1 MKRGLGS
8 LASVG
13 ATAPLL
19 GFFGTA
25 LGALDSF
32 RGGATEKSSFMQAM
46 AKSLSESLAPTALG
60 LVIAVLAFCFYRY
73 LLARLEDFDIE
84 INTISLQLIDELA
97 HL

>member
-1 MKRGLGS
+1 
-8 LASVG
+8 
-13 ATAPLL
+13 
-19 GFFGTA
+19 
-25 LGALDSF
+25 
-32 RGGATEKSSFMQAM
+32 MQAM